1 VRRSVH
7 FTVYAAAADGV
18 TSVLRARGRSNLVS
32 PSKKFGEGKDTL
44 FLCAPSPIFW
54 GWEGR
59 TGLESKVQCLDKLA
73 TKTGKVCCDRLLL

>member
-1 VRRSVH
+1 LRRSVH

-18 TSVLRARGRSNLVS
+18 TSVLRARGRSNVVS
-32 PSKKFGEGKDTL
+32 PPKKFGEGKDTL
-44 FLCAPSPIFW
+44 FLSPYPIFL